1 MSDIKIQFEQ
11 KTDQPMLVSERSYED
26 RSMGYVNVVRE
37 GDRWRLW
44 YESIDQTYKTDADI
58 YLCYAE
64 SSDGV
69 RWERP
74 DLGLVEH
81 EGNRK
86 NNILITPATGGGHGH
101 YVFIDPQAAAGER
114 YKLLIARW
122 AEGLG
127 WIVFGGVS
135 PDGLN
140 WTIFEE
146 PILKLNSDTQ
156 TVCFREGDI
165 YRMYARMWT
174 KGLFAGKRVVGY
186 AESRDFRHFPDPV
199 EILAPDDQDPP
210 EIQFYNSAA
219 TKLKDDL
226 YVMFPS
232 AFDTKK
238 DMVTVH
244 AAWSRD
250 GNKFQRIGR
259 DTVLANGT
267 GFDSMGMYVGPGAV
281 PGPKKDSWWFY
292 YVGTSAHHDEKPE
305 DIHHNGGLGRFLV
318 SLG

>member
-1 MSDIKIQFEQ
+1 MIDLKFEQ
-11 KTDQPMLVSERSYED
+11 KTDRPLLVGERSYED
-26 RSMGYVNVVRE
+26 RSMGYVNVIRE
-37 GDRWRLW
+37 GNIWRLW
-44 YESIDQTYKTDADI
+44 YETVDHTYKTDADI

-74 DLGLVEH
+74 NLGLIEH
-81 EGNRK
+81 DGSRK

-101 YVFIDPQAAAGER
+101 TVFVDPQAPANER
-114 YKLLIARW
+114 YKIVISRW
-122 AEGLG
+122 AEKLG
-127 WIVFGGVS
+127 WVLFGGAS

-140 WTIFEE
+140 WTIYDESIF
-146 PILKLNSDTQ
+146 KLNTDTQ
-156 TVCFREGDI
+156 TVCFRDGDI
-165 YRMYARMWT
+165 YRMYVRMWT
-174 KGLFAGKRVVGY
+174 EGVFAGKRIVGY
-186 AESRDFRHFPDPV
+186 TESKDFRRFPNPV
-199 EILAPDDQDPP
+199 EILAPDGQDLP

-250 GNKFQRIGR
+250 GKKFQRIGR

-267 GFDSMGMYVGPGAV
+267 GFDSLGMYVGPGAV

-292 YVGTSAHHDEKPE
+292 YVGTSAHHDHP
-305 DIHHNGGLGRFLV
+305 DPARTNGGLGRFLV
-318 SLG
+318 TLG